1 MKSIMPS
8 EESISCIRED
18 FQRRRG
24 YWNEEWERLLHIN
37 PSYVAA
43 YLELSAYTAE
53 RGSLSPKTREL
64 IYVATNCSPTHF
76 FERGVRQHAR
86 FARQFG
92 ASLEELIAVAMIVST
107 VGIQTYFLGAVA
119 LEELVP
125 GALSSSDLKNYA
137 ETVHQKHLQLLGAA
151 LPEVD
156 AAISVDP
163 SFYEVWL
170 DFAAAAVGTDGPLSR
185 KDSHLIAL
193 AAYAMCTQLSGP
205 GVRQHMRAALD
216 NGATPNEIMD
226 VCKLIT
232 SMGVH
237 AVVLPVPVMID
248 EWENSLEHNASSL

>member
-1 MKSIMPS
+1 MPS
-8 EESISCIRED
+8 EEIASRIREN
-18 FQRRRG
+18 FKQRRG
-24 YWNEEWERLLHIN
+24 YWSEDWERLMQSN
-37 PSYVAA
+37 PAYVAA

-53 RGSLSPKTREL
+53 RGSLSPKMREL

-92 ASLEELIAVAMIVST
+92 ATLEELIAVAMVVST
-107 VGIQTYFLGAVA
+107 VGVQTYLLGAAA

-125 GALSSSDLKNYA
+125 GAFSSSDHEA
-137 ETVHQKHLQLLGAA
+137 HAQAVHKKHLQLLGAA

-156 AAISVDP
+156 AAINVDP
-163 SFYEVWL
+163 AFYEAWL
-170 DFAAAAVGTDGPLSR
+170 NFAEAAIGTTGLLSP

-193 AAYAMCTQLSGP
+193 AAYAQCTQLSGP
-205 GVRQHMRAALD
+205 GVRQHMRAALA
-216 NGATPNEIMD
+216 NGATPGEIMD

-237 AVVLPVPVMID
+237 AVVLPVPVLID
-248 EWENSLEHNASSL
+248 EWEKPS

>member
-1 MKSIMPS
+1 MNAIMS
-8 EESISCIRED
+8 SDETLSRIREN
-18 FQRRRG
+18 FKQRRG
-24 YWNEEWERLLHIN
+24 YWNDEWEGLLRIN
-37 PSYVAA
+37 PAYVAA

-86 FARQFG
+86 FAREFG
-92 ASLEELIAVAMIVST
+92 ATLEELIAVAMIVST
-107 VGIQTYFLGAVA
+107 VGIQTYLLGAAA
-119 LEELVP
+119 LEEIMP
-125 GALSSSDLKNYA
+125 GALSSSEHADYA
-137 ETVHQKHLQLLGAA
+137 KSVHKKHLQLLGAA

-163 SFYEVWL
+163 AFYDAWL
-170 DFAAAAVGTDGPLSR
+170 NFATAAIGTDGPLSH

-193 AAYAMCTQLSGP
+193 AAYAMCTQLSGA
-205 GVRQHMRAALD
+205 GVRQHMRAALAS
-216 NGATPNEIMD
+216 GATPNEIMD

-237 AVVLPVPVMID
+237 AVVLPVPVLID
-248 EWENSLEHNASSL
+248 EWGKLP

>member
-1 MKSIMPS
+1 MTSSKDTLAG
-8 EESISCIRED
+8 IRES
-18 FQRRRG
+18 FKQRRG
-24 YWNEEWERLLHIN
+24 YWNDEWEGLLQIN
-37 PSYVAA
+37 PAYVAA

-86 FARQFG
+86 FARQYG

-107 VGIQTYFLGAVA
+107 VGVQTYLLGAAA

-125 GALSSSDLKNYA
+125 GAFASGNHADYA
-137 ETVHQKHLQLLGAA
+137 KAVHKKHLQLLGEA

-156 AAISVDP
+156 AAIQVDP
-163 SFYEVWL
+163 AFYDAWL
-170 DFAAAAVGTDGPLSR
+170 DFAAAAVGTDGPLSH
-185 KDSHLIAL
+185 KDSHLVAL
-193 AAYAMCTQLSGP
+193 AAYAQCTQLSGP
-205 GVRQHMRAALD
+205 GVRQHMRAALAS
-216 NGATPNEIMD
+216 GATPSEIMD

-248 EWENSLEHNASSL
+248 EWGKQF

>member
-1 MKSIMPS
+1 MPTEATVS
-8 EESISCIRED
+8 RIRES
-18 FQRRRG
+18 FKQRRG
-24 YWNEEWERLLHIN
+24 YWNDDWERLMHSN
-37 PSYVAA
+37 PAYVAA

-53 RGSLSPKTREL
+53 RGSLSPKMREL

-107 VGIQTYFLGAVA
+107 VGVQTYLLGAAA

-125 GALSSSDLKNYA
+125 GVLTSSDHKA
-137 ETVHQKHLQLLGAA
+137 HVEAVHSKHLQLLGAA

-156 AAISVDP
+156 AAINVDP
-163 SFYEVWL
+163 AFYEVWL
-170 DFAAAAVGTDGPLSR
+170 NFAEAAIGSNGLLSP
-185 KDSHLIAL
+185 KESHLIAL
-193 AAYAMCTQLSGP
+193 AAYAQCTQLSGP
-205 GVRQHMRAALD
+205 GVRQHMRAALA

-237 AVVLPVPVMID
+237 AVVHPVPVLID
-248 EWENSLEHNASSL
+248 EWEQLS

>member
-1 MKSIMPS
+1 MKT
-8 EESISCIRED
+8 SISSAEAFASVRGD
-18 FQRRRG
+18 FKRRRG
-24 YWNEEWERLLHIN
+24 YWNDEWERLLQIN

-53 RGSLSPKTREL
+53 RGGLSPKTREL

-86 FARQFG
+86 FAREFG
-92 ASLEELIAVAMIVST
+92 ASLEELIAVAMVVST
-107 VGIQTYFLGAVA
+107 VGIQTYLLGAAA

-125 GALSSSDLKNYA
+125 GAFSSADHKTYA
-137 ETVHQKHLQLLGAA
+137 QTVHEKHLRLLGAA
-151 LPEVD
+151 LPEVG
-156 AAISVDP
+156 AAIRVDP
-163 SFYEVWL
+163 AFYEVWL
-170 DFAAAAVGTDGPLSR
+170 DFATASIGTDGPLSR

-216 NGATPNEIMD
+216 NGASPSEIMD

-237 AVVLPVPVMID
+237 AVVLPVPVIID
-248 EWENSLEHNASSL
+248 EWEKQS

>member
-1 MKSIMPS
+1 MNAIMS
-8 EESISCIRED
+8 ADEALSGIRED
-18 FQRRRG
+18 FKRRRG
-24 YWNEEWERLLHIN
+24 YWNDEWERLLHIN
-37 PSYVAA
+37 PAYVAA

-86 FARQFG
+86 FAREFG

-107 VGIQTYFLGAVA
+107 VGIQTYLLGAAA

-125 GALSSSDLKNYA
+125 GALSSSDHETYA
-137 ETVHQKHLQLLGAA
+137 KTVHKKHLQLLGAA

-163 SFYEVWL
+163 AFYDVWL
-170 DFAAAAVGTDGPLSR
+170 NFATAAVGTDGPLSR
-185 KDSHLIAL
+185 KNSHLIAL

-216 NGATPNEIMD
+216 SGATPNEVMD

-248 EWENSLEHNASSL
+248 EWEKLS

>member
-1 MKSIMPS
+1 MSSKEARSR
-8 EESISCIRED
+8 IRD
-18 FQRRRG
+18 GFKRRRG
-24 YWNEEWERLLHIN
+24 YWNDEWERLLHIN

-53 RGSLSPKTREL
+53 RGGLSPKTREL

-86 FARQFG
+86 FAREFG
-92 ASLEELIAVAMIVST
+92 ASLEELIAVAMVVST
-107 VGIQTYFLGAVA
+107 VGIQTYLLGAAA

-125 GALSSSDLKNYA
+125 GALSSSDHKAYA
-137 ETVHQKHLQLLGAA
+137 KTVRQKHLQLLGAA
-151 LPEVD
+151 LPEVE

-163 SFYEVWL
+163 AFYDMWL
-170 DFAAAAVGTDGPLSR
+170 DFASASVGAEAPLSR
-185 KDSHLIAL
+185 KDSHLVAL

-216 NGATPNEIMD
+216 SGATPDEIMD

-248 EWENSLEHNASSL
+248 EWEKQS

>member
-1 MKSIMPS
+1 MNPIMPS
-8 EESISCIRED
+8 EEIASRIREN
-18 FQRRRG
+18 FKARRG
-24 YWNEEWERLLHIN
+24 YWNDDWERLMLSN
-37 PSYVAA
+37 PAYVAA
-43 YLELSAYTAE
+43 YLELSAYSAE

-107 VGIQTYFLGAVA
+107 VGVQTYLLGAAAV
-119 LEELVP
+119 EELVP
-125 GALSSSDLKNYA
+125 GALSSSHHKA
-137 ETVHQKHLQLLGAA
+137 HVETVHKKHLQLLGAA

-163 SFYEVWL
+163 AFYDAWL
-170 DFAAAAVGTDGPLSR
+170 NFAAAAIGVDGPLSA

-193 AAYAMCTQLSGP
+193 AAYAQCTQLSGP
-205 GVRQHMRAALD
+205 GVRQHMRAALA

-237 AVVLPVPVMID
+237 AVVLPVPVLID
-248 EWENSLEHNASSL
+248 EWRRSS

>member
-1 MKSIMPS
+1 MFS
-8 EESISCIRED
+8 EEAMSRIRDD
-18 FQRRRG
+18 FKQRRG
-24 YWNEEWERLLHIN
+24 YWHDDWERLLQIN
-37 PSYVAA
+37 PAYVAA

-53 RGSLSPKTREL
+53 RGSLSPKLREL

-86 FARQFG
+86 FARTFG

-107 VGIQTYFLGAVA
+107 VGVQTYLLGAAA

-125 GALSSSDLKNYA
+125 GVVTSSA
-137 ETVHQKHLQLLGAA
+137 HAAHAMAVHRQHLQLLGAA

-156 AAISVDP
+156 AAINVDP
-163 SFYEVWL
+163 AFYEVWL
-170 DFAAAAVGTDGPLSR
+170 NFATAAVGTDGPLSH

-193 AAYAMCTQLSGP
+193 AAYAQCTQLSGP
-205 GVRQHMRAALD
+205 GVKQHMRAALA
-216 NGATPNEIMD
+216 NGATPDEIMD

-237 AVVLPVPVMID
+237 AVVLPVPVIID
-248 EWENSLEHNASSL
+248 EWRTPS